1 MSTIAGSL
9 EQLAALGRQFEQ
21 QSQTVDQLT
30 STIRSELGNALWEG
44 PAADRFRSSWS
55 SEFEPALRKL
65 QGALQEAGTE
75 VNRRREALQ
84 AAGS

>member
-9 EQLAALGRQFEQ
+9 EQMAALARQFEQ

-30 STIRSELGNALWEG
+30 ATIRGELGNALWEG
-44 PAADRFRSSWS
+44 PAADRFRGTWS
-55 SEFEPALRKL
+55 SEFEPVLRKL
-65 QGALQEAGTE
+65 QAALQEAGTE
-75 VNRRREALQ
+75 VTRRRDALQ

>member
-21 QSQTVDQLT
+21 QSQTVEQLT
-30 STIRSELGNALWEG
+30 STIRGELGNALWEG

-55 SEFEPALRKL
+55 GEFEPALRKL
-65 QGALQEAGTE
+65 QSALQEAGVE
-75 VNRRREALQ
+75 VNRRRDALQ